1 MNKNTALVGICCI
14 FILIM
19 LAGCYGGDW
28 KPRTT
33 IDNKPLDANGNVIE
47 NIEKTEN
54 IEKNPANVETKP
66 ANVETKTADEVQPVS
81 TNPIVTIE
89 TAKGVIE
96 FELFMDKAPL
106 TSKNF
111 ADLAAKGYYN
121 NLTFHRVIR
130 GFMIQGGDP
139 KGDGTGGP
147 GYMIKDEFGP
157 GLKFDGEGIVAMANA
172 GPNTGGSQFF
182 ITEAATSWLDG
193 KHAIFGK
200 VVKGMDVVKKIQNND
215 RMTRVVVR

>member
-1 MNKNTALVGICCI
+1 MCVICVVLLVT
-14 FILIM
+14 

-33 IDNKPLDANGNVIE
+33 FDNKPLDENGNVIE
-47 NIEKTEN
+47 TK
-54 IEKNPANVETKP
+54 KNVETKP
-66 ANVETKTADEVQPVS
+66 ANAANDETELNADDEVQPVL
-81 TNPIVTIE
+81 TNPVVTIK

-111 ADLAAKGYYN
+111 ADLAAKGYYD

-157 GLKFDGEGIVAMANA
+157 GLKFDGEGVVAMANS
-172 GPNTGGSQFF
+172 GPNSGGSQFF

-200 VVKGMDVVKKIQNND
+200 VVKGMDVVKKIQTGD
-215 RMTRVVVR
+215 RMTKVVVE